1 MNGQTIKCQPNCVG
15 ISSALTEAL
24 VIPVVTVGS
33 RCRVARALEHA
44 SLYNPAPRIAGMADV
59 DPDADDDATVRAWLV
74 ERSYDDRNLITLVY
88 ATPDG
93 ERALRKEIAA
103 TVLHQRG
110 TRITAAIDADEAQLA
125 AVDAAD
131 RERYATEA
139 ARMADRHDPDDEI

>member
-1 MNGQTIKCQPNCVG
+1 
-15 ISSALTEAL
+15 
-24 VIPVVTVGS
+24 
-33 RCRVARALEHA
+33 
-44 SLYNPAPRIAGMADV
+44 MADV

-110 TRITAAIDADEAQLA
+110 ARITAAIDADEAQLA
-125 AVDAAD
+125 AVDATD

>member
-1 MNGQTIKCQPNCVG
+1 
-15 ISSALTEAL
+15 
-24 VIPVVTVGS
+24 
-33 RCRVARALEHA
+33 
-44 SLYNPAPRIAGMADV
+44 MADV

-125 AVDAAD
+125 AVDATD

>member
-1 MNGQTIKCQPNCVG
+1 MV
-15 ISSALTEAL
+15 
-24 VIPVVTVGS
+24 
-33 RCRVARALEHA
+33 
-44 SLYNPAPRIAGMADV
+44 DV

-125 AVDAAD
+125 AVDATD